1 VRSVPGAGFVPENAR
16 KDAYQ
21 VKKKNTMLLMP
32 LFVLIAVSVPATVLS
47 VASVTSLENLSPTL
61 NQKKD
66 LWLPSM
72 RPIVPAVNFA

>member
-1 VRSVPGAGFVPENAR
+1 VPENAR